1 MKTAEKIKLELT
13 EVQFIALINLI
24 DCMSSTGIDDAIT
37 VKDVRLIDRMLENNG
52 YKRTFE

>member
-13 EVQFIALINLI
+13 EAQFIALTNLI
-24 DCMSSTGIDDAIT
+24 DCMSSMGIDEQS